1 MEAANCVK
9 LSDMLVV
16 RAAATLTAVVLA
28 TTSNQPL
35 QSQEAAAAHTCCGEV
50 LPGGET
56 AGPRTERE
64 RQEGVITMV

>member
-1 MEAANCVK
+1 MGAANCVK

-50 LPGGET
+50 QE
-56 AGPRTERE
+56 ERPQA
-64 RQEGVITMV
+64 QEQRENDRKV

>member
-1 MEAANCVK
+1 MDTANCVQ

-35 QSQEAAAAHTCCGEV
+35 QSQEAAAHTCCGEV
-50 LPGGET
+50 QE
-56 AGPRTERE
+56 ERPQA
-64 RQEGVITMV
+64 QEQSENNRKV